1 MKSKSVHLV
10 GGVPKFDLTVM
21 DFDRWGMHGAAP
33 RLRQVLHNGMNIM
46 DRCEIYAKPVAGR
59 EHHKDWFQDIDHPDM
74 RLMAEAPEL
83 LKALTRLSL
92 AALARDNTMGDQCS
106 LLAAQ
111 SELRDANEFA
121 RSAIAKVIGGAA

>member
-74 RLMAEAPEL
+74 RLMAAAPML
-83 LKALTRLSL
+83 LKALLLIDPTGQFTDWQNDAGDPIGEEI
-92 AALARDNTMGDQCS
+92 AATV
-106 LLAAQ
+106 AQ
-111 SELRDANEFA
+111 ATG
-121 RSAIAKVIGGAA
+121 SAS

>member
-74 RLMAEAPEL
+74 RLMAAAPML
-83 LKALTRLSL
+83 LKALLLIDPTGQFTDWQNDAGDPIGKEI
-92 AALARDNTMGDQCS
+92 AAII
-106 LLAAQ
+106 AQ
-111 SELRDANEFA
+111 AT
-121 RSAIAKVIGGAA
+121 GGAL

>member
-1 MKSKSVHLV
+1 MNGKSVHLV

-33 RLRQVLHNGMNIM
+33 RLRQVLHDGMNIM

-74 RLMAEAPEL
+74 RLMAAAPEL
-83 LKALTRLSL
+83 LSALQALMKAIGGPLNSAELD
-92 AALARDNTMGDQCS
+92 AAYNLCH
-106 LLAAQ
+106 
-111 SELRDANEFA
+111 
-121 RSAIAKVIGGAA
+121 SAISKTKGGAA